1 MIQRTRFLYKAEFLL
16 TKFED
21 GREIDY
27 VQSVPDSLQAENSR
41 LKAL

>member
-1 MIQRTRFLYKAEFLL
+1 MTQPHVMNLPLYKAEFLL
-16 TKFED
+16 TKYED

-41 LKAL
+41 